1 MERDGL
7 PAAALDEL
15 SERRAR
21 TRGSI
26 LIAALLIVA
35 EAGIAGLSMSALAA
49 RAGVSR
55 QTLYNHYADI
65 DAVLAGMVDMSDAG
79 TAELAAK
86 LAREPDAKAA
96 LTGFVAAA
104 VGSVRSGHPSL
115 SALTAALPA
124 DLRTTMQAHEERAEG
139 IVVDLL
145 RRGMAEGVFRA
156 DLDPDLDGRILHRAA
171 FAGAELTRREDVEPG
186 LLAERLSVDLLRVV
200 ECGDDRR
207 TRR

>member
-1 MERDGL
+1 MEGEGR
-7 PAAALDEL
+7 PATAAEEL

-21 TRGSI
+21 TLGGI
-26 LIAALLIVA
+26 LMAAMHIVGQ
-35 EAGIAGLSMSALAA
+35 EGTAGLSMSALAA

-55 QTLYNHYADI
+55 QTLYNYYPDV
-65 DAVLAGMVDMSDAG
+65 DAVLSGMVELGDAG
-79 TAELAAK
+79 TAGLAAQ
-86 LAREPDAKAA
+86 LADEPDARAA
-96 LTGFVAAA
+96 LTLFVASA
-104 VGSVRSGHPSL
+104 VESVRSGHPSL

-124 DLRTTMQAHEERAEG
+124 ELRTTMQAHEDRAEG

-171 FAGAELTRREDVEPG
+171 FAGAELARHEDVDPERLG
-186 LLAERLSVDLLRVV
+186 ERLSTDLLRVV
-200 ECGDDRR
+200 ESGAGRR